1 MQFKGHI
8 FLLRHSA
15 QHNYKPLMC
24 LLSLLLLFFT
34 SLTFAQIP
42 NNECTG
48 TGIFAGGIKI
58 IDEVGCVPMKIVAFN
73 TVTGNSDLRYIFD
86 YKGGSP
92 SQYKASSDSVYSFAK
107 PGTYMVMQLSTKDGQ
122 DLRAC
127 KLITVQD
134 TIPPVFRVQ
143 VCSNGSVTLT
153 LPQSTANSYNE
164 YGIDWGD
171 GKAEIINRAVTNV
184 SHKYSSQGS
193 WRINVQGFH
202 KLGRCGGRAV
212 KVVVTDPTQQTPIIS
227 KLSISGTTAELTI
240 NNPNELEL
248 NLLSQTAGAGFIDT
262 GKLIK
267 QASEITK
274 VLIDTNVIT
283 CYKLKP
289 ADTCSAKLESN
300 VLCTSF
306 IELTAEADKNTITLN
321 PYIFPSNVKSLTVL
335 RQNIVWKTPYR
346 TELIVEDDKP
356 LCNQKSCYRLQIE
369 TAKGTILTNTVCAN
383 PPTAICNLLGQL
395 FLPDAFSPNGDGLND
410 VLMVQGEI
418 TADFAMT
425 VFDKWGNV
433 VFYSTSPK
441 TAWNGTFNDQQLP
454 SDSYL
459 YHIKVKDKSGT
470 DFEKRGAVLLM
481 R

>member
-1 MQFKGHI
+1 MQSVQYILSIFKRI
-8 FLLRHSA
+8 NF
-15 QHNYKPLMC
+15 KPLFYFN
-24 LLSLLLLFFT
+24 SLLLIFAT
-34 SLTFAQIP
+34 PSFAQIP

-48 TGIFAGGIKI
+48 TGIFAGGVKMIE
-58 IDEVGCVPMKIVAFN
+58 EVGCVPMKIVAFN
-73 TVTGNSDLRYIFD
+73 TVNGNADLRYIFD

-92 SQYKASSDSVYSFAK
+92 SQYKASPDSVYSYSK

-134 TIPPVFRVQ
+134 TVPPVFRVQ
-143 VCSNGSVTLT
+143 ICSNGSVTLT
-153 LPQSTANSYNE
+153 LTQSIANSYNE

-171 GKAEIINRAVTNV
+171 GKAEIINRTVTNV
-184 SHKYSSQGS
+184 SHKYLNQGT
-193 WRINVQGFH
+193 WRINLQGFH

-212 KVVVTDPTQQTPIIS
+212 KVIVTDPAQQTPTIS
-227 KLSISGTTAELTI
+227 LLAISGNTAELTI
-240 NNPNELEL
+240 SNPNELEL

-262 GKLIK
+262 GKLIR
-267 QASEITK
+267 QANEITK

-321 PYIFPSNVKSLTVL
+321 PYLFPSMVKKLIVL
-335 RQNIVWKTPYR
+335 RQNTAWKTPNK
-346 TELIVEDDKP
+346 TELEIIDENP

-369 TAKGTILTNTVCAN
+369 TTKGTVLTNTVCAN
-383 PPTAICNLLGQL
+383 PPPVLCNLLGKL
-395 FLPDAFSPNGDGLND
+395 YLPDAFSPNGDGLND
-410 VLMVQGEI
+410 VLMVQGDVPS
-418 TADFAMT
+418 DFSMT
-425 VFDKWGNV
+425 IFDKWGST
-433 VFYSTSPK
+433 VFDSTSPK
-441 TAWNGTFNDQQLP
+441 IAWNGLSDGQVLP
-454 SDSYL
+454 SGSYI
-459 YHIKVKDKSGT
+459 YQIKSKDKSGLT
-470 DFEKRGAVLLM
+470 FEKRGTVLLM